1 MGSLNYRFYLAFLL
15 IFGSVAQAQE
25 YDPHH
30 LFIKMKNGKRLKNSS
45 LILSKQELIPGL
57 YLVKTDQLEKLEITA
72 KSWDVEYTERDQLH
86 PIQVLPDIKISHEN
100 YSLENNP
107 SYRSTGASFNDEY
120 LNRLWGFDN
129 KWGMSILEAY
139 GQLPPWTA
147 AEVIVAVIDTGVDYT
162 HEDLK
167 NIMWKNSKEVPGDG
181 IDNDGNG
188 YIDDVYGIN
197 TVVRSRLKRKASGD
211 PMGSHW
217 HGTHVAGTIAA
228 EQNNGI
234 GIAGVAHNVKIMAIR
249 SVPDNANEADSDII
263 ESLLYAARNG
273 AKIINCSFGK
283 PTQTSISVRDTI
295 NTLGKDYGVL
305 VVAASGN
312 NSMGP
317 FRWYNIDE
325 KPFYPASFESENIL
339 TITSTTKRGDLST
352 FSNIGKISV
361 DLAAPGSDI
370 FSTIKGNR
378 YSTSDGTSMA
388 TPNAA
393 GVAAMVLGYFPELTP
408 VELKNIL
415 MKSAKPN
422 KNLEAMMRSAG
433 IINLNSALKEAQKYR
448 EKRWR

>member
-1 MGSLNYRFYLAFLL
+1 MDHLSFRFYLISLL
-15 IFGSVAQAQE
+15 ALGSVAQAEE

-30 LFIKMKNGKRLKNSS
+30 LFIKMKDGKRLENSS
-45 LILSKQELIPGL
+45 LILSSEELIPGL

-72 KSWDVEYTERDQLH
+72 RSWDVEYVERDQIH
-86 PIQVLPDIKISHEN
+86 PKQALPDIEISEEN
-100 YSLENNP
+100 YVVKNAP
-107 SYRSTGASFNDEY
+107 SYRTAGTSFSDEY
-120 LNRLWGFDN
+120 FDRLWGFDN
-129 KWGMSILEAY
+129 KWGMSISEAY
-139 GQLPPWTA
+139 GQLPPWLPA
-147 AEVIVAVIDTGVDYT
+147 QIIVAVIDTGVDYT

-167 NIMWKNSKEVPGDG
+167 NVMWKNLKEIPGDG

-188 YIDDVYGIN
+188 YIDDVHGIN

-234 GIAGVAHNVKIMAIR
+234 GIAGVASNVKIMAIR
-249 SVPDNANEADSDII
+249 SVPDNANESDSDII

-283 PTQTSISVRDTI
+283 PTQTAFSVRDTI
-295 NTLGKDYGVL
+295 NSLGKDYGVL
-305 VVAASGN
+305 IVTASGN
-312 NSMGP
+312 NSIGP

-325 KPFYPASFESENIL
+325 KPFYPASFDSENIL

-352 FSNIGKISV
+352 FSNIGKIAV
-361 DLAAPGSDI
+361 DVAAPGSDI
-370 FSTIKGNR
+370 YSTVKGNR

-422 KNLEAMMRSAG
+422 RNLEGMMRSAG
-433 IINLNSALKEAQKYR
+433 VLNLNSALKEAQKYR

>member
-1 MGSLNYRFYLAFLL
+1 MGHLNHCFYLALF
-15 IFGSVAQAQE
+15 IIWGSVAQAQE

-30 LFIKMKNGKRLKNSS
+30 LFIKMKNGKRLQDSP
-45 LILSKQELIPGL
+45 LILSQQELIPHL
-57 YLVKTDQLEKLEITA
+57 YLVKTNQLEKLELA
-72 KSWDVEYTERDQLH
+72 ASSWDIEYLQRDQIHQRQTL
-86 PIQVLPDIKISHEN
+86 PEAKILPDQHLIKDI
-100 YSLENNP
+100 P
-107 SYRSTGASFNDEY
+107 SYRLLRGAFNDEY
-120 LNRLWGFDN
+120 LDRLWGFN
-129 KWGMSILEAY
+129 GKWGMSVTEAY
-139 GQLPPWTA
+139 GQLPPWLP
-147 AEVIVAVIDTGVDYT
+147 AEVIVAVVDTGVDYT
-162 HEDLK
+162 HQDLK
-167 NIMWKNSKEVPGDG
+167 NIMWRNPREIPGDG

-197 TVVRSRLKRKASGD
+197 TVVRSRLKRRATGD

-249 SVPDNANEADSDII
+249 SVPDNSNELDSDII
-263 ESLLYAARNG
+263 ESFLYAAANG

-283 PTQTSISVRDTI
+283 PNQNGYAVRDVI
-295 NTLGKDYGVL
+295 NSLGRDHGVL
-305 VVAASGN
+305 IVTASGN

-325 KPFYPASFESENIL
+325 KPFYPAAFDSENIL
-339 TITSTTKRGDLST
+339 TITSTNKHGDLSS
-352 FSNIGKISV
+352 FSNVGKISV
-361 DLAAPGSDI
+361 DVAAPGSDI
-370 FSTIKGNR
+370 FSTVKGDR

-393 GVAAMVLGYFPELTP
+393 GVAAMVRGYFPELTP

-422 KNLEAMMRSAG
+422 KELEGMMRSAG
-433 IINLNSALKEAQKYR
+433 VINLKSALKAAEDYR
-448 EKRWR
+448 QRRWR

>member
-1 MGSLNYRFYLAFLL
+1 MGHLNHRFYLAFLL
-15 IFGSVAQAQE
+15 TLGSVAQAHE

-30 LFIKMKNGKRLKNSS
+30 LFIKMKNGKRLENSP
-45 LILSKQELIPGL
+45 LILSGQELIPGL
-57 YLVKTDQLEKLEITA
+57 YLVKTDQLEKLEIAA
-72 KSWDVEYTERDQLH
+72 KTWDVEYVERDQIH
-86 PIQVLPDIKISHEN
+86 PPQTLPEIKFSSENDILKN
-100 YSLENNP
+100 TP
-107 SYRSTGASFNDEY
+107 TYRSSGASLNDEY
-120 LNRLWGFDN
+120 WDRLWGFDS
-129 KWGMSILEAY
+129 KWGMSVSEAY
-139 GQLPPWTA
+139 EQLPPWLPG
-147 AEVIVAVIDTGVDYT
+147 EVIVAVIDTGVDYT

-167 NIMWKNSKEVPGDG
+167 NVMWKNSKEIPGDG

-188 YIDDVYGIN
+188 YIDDVHGIN
-197 TVVRSRLKRKASGD
+197 TVVRSRLKRRASGD

-234 GIAGVAHNVKIMAIR
+234 GIAGVASNVKIMAIR
-249 SVPDNANEADSDII
+249 SVPDNSNESDSDII

-283 PTQTSISVRDTI
+283 TAQAYSVRDTI
-295 NTLGKDYGVL
+295 NSIGRDYGAL
-305 VVAASGN
+305 VVTASGN

-325 KPFYPASFESENIL
+325 KPFYPASFDSENIL

-361 DLAAPGSDI
+361 DVAAPGSDI
-370 FSTIKGNR
+370 FSTVKGNR

-388 TPNAA
+388 TPNAT

-408 VELKNIL
+408 LELKNIL

-422 KNLEAMMRSAG
+422 KNLQGMMRSAG
-433 IINLNSALKEAQKYR
+433 VINLNSALKEAQEYR